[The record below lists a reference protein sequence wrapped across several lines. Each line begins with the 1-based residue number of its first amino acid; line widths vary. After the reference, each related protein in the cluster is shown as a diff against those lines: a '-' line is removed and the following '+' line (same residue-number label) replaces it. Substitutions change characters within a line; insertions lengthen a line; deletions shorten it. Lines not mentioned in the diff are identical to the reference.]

1 MYFNFHSVACAITAL
16 LTFQAA
22 AVPISV
28 NPLAQGA
35 SVESP
40 AGDVRTY
47 YQAGD
52 GSIIEVTPN
61 FPASSG
67 YVSKVLIPAGVARL
81 NTPLAAISWGAFDE
95 IHLYYIGVGFTNT
108 QLREKIYK
116 SGVGWADGGLNA
128 LGYTVQTTTSF
139 LTAYHD
145 GTTVAASTWRVAF
158 VCSTLGLP
166 VAGSLCEASKT
177 SSTPW
182 AVAAYA

>member
-95 IHLYYIGVGFTNT
+95 VNFLSPIPIPLLSSHLHP
-108 QLREKIYK
+108 
-116 SGVGWADGGLNA
+116 S
-128 LGYTVQTTTSF
+128 
-139 LTAYHD
+139 
-145 GTTVAASTWRVAF
+145 
-158 VCSTLGLP
+158 LP
-166 VAGSLCEASKT
+166 PFPTHQSINR
-177 SSTPW
+177 
-182 AVAAYA
+182 